1 MPLVDVAGSA
11 GTTLPEQIAK
21 AVPKLNTGVTFGIT
35 VTTKFV
41 VAAHCPTAG
50 VNV

>member
-11 GTTLPEQIAK
+11 GTLPPEQIAK
-21 AVPKLNTGVTFGIT
+21 AVPKPNTGITFGVT

-41 VAAHCPTAG
+41 VAAHCPDVG